1 MTPASRR
8 RWQIVATALLLS
20 LAVGSVLIVAAGQS
34 PWRVWTAMLGR
45 TLGDRYALG
54 QVLYKATTLT
64 FTGLAV
70 GLALDAGLFNIGGE
84 AQLIAGNLAAAVVG
98 AALPAALP
106 GAIALPAAIVAAM
119 TAGALVGGVIGVLR
133 AFRGAHEVITSI
145 LLNAIVAGVA
155 LWIGSTSLFVGGT
168 TRSAPIVAGAMLPEL
183 GLAGSAANASIVL
196 AIAAVFIVW
205 WLRQHSRWG
214 LAWRAVGRSASGA
227 EGAGVSLRSV
237 RVWIMAASG
246 ALAGLGAANLVLGH
260 KHAFEEGLGRGTGYL
275 GVAVAVLGRAHPI
288 GIAIAALGL
297 GLLSHGGLVVA
308 DLVPKET
315 TEVMI
320 AVVMIA
326 VAISAPLVDHLSA
339 AARRR
344 T

>member
-1 MTPASRR
+1 MTPANRR
-8 RWQIVATALLLS
+8 RCEIVATALLLS
-20 LAVGSVLIVAAGQS
+20 LALGSVLIVAAGQS
-34 PWRVWTAMLGR
+34 PWRVWSAMLTR

-106 GAIALPAAIVAAM
+106 RAIALPAAVAAAM
-119 TAGALVGGVIGVLR
+119 ATGAIVGAVIGVLR

-155 LWIGSTSLFVGGT
+155 LWIGSTTLFVAGT
-168 TRSAPIVAGAMLPEL
+168 TRSTPIISNATLPEL
-183 GLAGSAANASIVL
+183 GLSGSAANASIVL
-196 AIAAVFIVW
+196 AILAVLVVW

-246 ALAGLGAANLVLGH
+246 ALAGLGASNLVLGH

-320 AVVMIA
+320 AIVMISVA
-326 VAISAPLVDHLSA
+326 VAAPLVDRLA
-339 AARRR
+339 KGRRP
-344 T
+344 